1 MGDANHSA
9 PSRSGRH
16 LSTGKNGG
24 CSRGRLA
31 WQYPGR
37 GRTEGQGNHL
47 QQQLPRWVCLLLPPL
62 CCLYLANPAL
72 LQPFSLLESRL
83 SHTSLQAGGKPKGGA
98 YLPARQLAG
107 AGMLSAPTSY
117 LLHLHLS
124 LCISDSRG
132 PGAPFHGLCRRW
144 GTGEDLLGPYKLA
157 CAEQNSVYLCSS
169 CLRFLP
175 AGAAGFQT
183 PGQAECPVSRKRH
196 EGCA

>member
-9 PSRSGRH
+9 PSRSGR
-16 LSTGKNGG
+16 
-24 CSRGRLA
+24 RLYREEWRLQPRA
-31 WQYPGR
+31 AGVAIPRQ
-37 GRTEGQGNHL
+37 GQGNHL

-83 SHTSLQAGGKPKGGA
+83 SHTSIQAGGKAKGGA
-98 YLPARQLAG
+98 YLPARQLPG
-107 AGMLSAPTSY
+107 AGMLSTSASH
-117 LLHLHLS
+117 LLHLHPSLC

-132 PGAPFHGLCRRW
+132 PGAPFHGLYKQW
-144 GTGEDLLGPYKLA
+144 GTGEDLVGPYKLA

-183 PGQAECPVSRKRH
+183 PGQAECPISRKRR